1 MDGKDNFTNS
11 IVVDISDVVSTNI
24 YRLNLIYSTL
34 RVSLTERITSD
45 IRYRPYGVNYE
56 AELVTM
62 AQQRSIL

>member
-1 MDGKDNFTNS
+1 MDGNDKFTNS
-11 IVVDISDVVSTNI
+11 ILVDISDVVSTNI

-34 RVSLTERITSD
+34 RVSLTERRTPD
-45 IRYRPYGVNYE
+45 ICYRPYGVNYE